1 MQITTPRAWLIR
13 GILLWLFA
21 WLICSALLYAEQIR
35 RQYWESDR
43 AFTALFSTLS
53 MALTQNESVIPIL
66 NGDED
71 PALLQQ
77 KFPQIQALEKTHDV
91 PLDAP
96 RVQPLSETS
105 YWLYNPYRQIRVKIN
120 LAQLLKSDTHF
131 TGIQLG
137 LIKPHDL
144 SHCRWLWTRQFP
156 QHFQP
161 FTLQAGADPRWL
173 SVALLPHLFI
183 ALAWGFII
191 SMVMLLLWV
200 RSQQRT
206 DRQRADYYQ
215 HARLNTLGELTAGVV
230 HEINQPL
237 TATQMWL
244 QGGLRQLDQHN
255 VDGAQHA
262 IRSAL
267 TQTQRISELLT
278 RFRAHLS
285 EEPVT
290 MTMVDLAHSWQRVGN
305 LLEHEPGSKQIR
317 ITHDFS
323 TRRVLTDRL
332 WLEQVLHNL
341 LNNAIQAQTN
351 VQHGWVHIKS
361 EAAGDKVKVTLTD
374 GGPGFSSEALK
385 LGLMPLFTERQGG
398 LGLGLTL
405 TESLMTRMDGS
416 IELANSAQGG
426 AEIRLWFSQEKR
438 A

>member
-1 MQITTPRAWLIR
+1 MQTTTQRAYLIR
-13 GILLWLFA
+13 GVLLWLLA
-21 WLICSALLYAEQIR
+21 CLVCSALLYAEQIR

-43 AFTALFSTLS
+43 AFTALFSSLS
-53 MALTQNESVIPIL
+53 TALTQNESVIPIL
-66 NGDED
+66 NGNED
-71 PALLQQ
+71 PALLRQ
-77 KFPQIQALEKTHDV
+77 KFPQIQALEKTHSV
-91 PLDAP
+91 PLDAQ
-96 RVQPLSETS
+96 RVEPITATS
-105 YWLYNPYRQIRVKIN
+105 YWLYNPYRQIRVKIE
-120 LAQLLKSDTHF
+120 LAQLLESNAHF
-131 TGIQLG
+131 AGIQLD
-137 LIKPHDL
+137 LVKPNDL
-144 SHCRWLWTRQFP
+144 SHCRWLWSRQFP

-191 SMVMLLLWV
+191 SMVMLLLWA
-200 RSQQRT
+200 RGQQRS

-244 QGGLRQLDQHN
+244 QGGMRQLDQDN
-255 VDGAQHA
+255 KEAARHA
-262 IRSAL
+262 MRSAL
-267 TQTQRISELLT
+267 AQTQRISELLT

-285 EEPVT
+285 EEKVT
-290 MTMVDLAHSWQRVGN
+290 MTTVDLAHSWQRVGN

-317 ITHDFS
+317 ITHDFAI
-323 TRRVLTDRL
+323 RHVRADRL

-341 LNNAIQAQTN
+341 LNNAIQAQANT
-351 VQHGWVHIKS
+351 QKGWVHIRS
-361 EAAGDKVKVTLTD
+361 EADGERVKVILTD

-385 LGLMPLFTERQGG
+385 LALMPLYTERQNG

-405 TESLMTRMDGS
+405 TESLITRMDGS
-416 IELANSAQGG
+416 LMLANSASGG
-426 AEIRLWFSQEKR
+426 AEISLWFSQEKK

>member
-1 MQITTPRAWLIR
+1 MQITTQRALFLR
-13 GILLWLFA
+13 GTLLWLIA
-21 WLICSALLYAEQIR
+21 CLLSSALLYAEQIR

-71 PALLQQ
+71 PALLRQ
-77 KFPQIQALEKTHDV
+77 KFPQIQALEKTHDI

-96 RVQPLSETS
+96 RVVPLTETS

-120 LAQLLKSDTHF
+120 LAELLASDFHF

-144 SHCRWLWTRQFP
+144 RECRWLWTRQFP

-161 FTLQAGADPRWL
+161 FTLQAGSDPRWL

-183 ALAWGFII
+183 ALAWGFVI
-191 SMVMLLLWV
+191 SMVMLLLWL
-200 RSQQRT
+200 RGQQRS

-215 HARLNTLGELTAGVV
+215 HARLNTLEEISAGIV

-244 QGGLRQLDQHN
+244 QGGMRQLTQDNKEAALQ
-255 VDGAQHA
+255 AM
-262 IRSAL
+262 RSAL
-267 TQTQRISELLT
+267 TQTQRINELLT
-278 RFRAHLS
+278 RFRAHLIQ
-285 EEPVT
+285 EAVT
-290 MTMVDLAHSWQRVGN
+290 MTSVNLAQSWQRVGN

-317 ITHDFS
+317 ITHDFNAWHI
-323 TRRVLTDRL
+323 RADRL

-341 LNNAIQAQTN
+341 LSNAIQAQLARAK
-351 VQHGWVHIKS
+351 GWVHIHS
-361 EAAGDKVKVTLTD
+361 EAQGEQVKVTVTD
-374 GGPGFSSEALK
+374 GGPGFSDEALK
-385 LGLMPLFTERQGG
+385 HALMPLFSERQGG

-405 TESLMTRMDGS
+405 TESLMLRMNGS
-416 IELANSAQGG
+416 LQLANAPQGG
-426 AEIRLWFSQEKR
+426 AQITLWFIKEK
-438 A
+438 